1 MDKKYV
7 FGPVLS
13 KRLGYSLG
21 IDLIPLKTCSYECIY
36 CQLGKTTDKR
46 VKRKS
51 WGSIYKLFDQLDEK
65 LKSSPKIDYIT
76 FSGSGEPT
84 LNMDIGIIINE
95 IKKITE
101 IPVAVLTNG
110 SILFNETVQK
120 DLNNADL
127 IIPSLD
133 AVNESQFELINRP
146 HHEITYKKM
155 FNGLFNIRKWFK
167 KRLYLEIMFVKDLN
181 DKVDDIPEYKKLI
194 ERIDPD
200 LVYLNTVTRPPSE
213 NYAMPSDPSRLECF
227 AKNIFKHCLIV
238 DDTAVSENFD
248 RYYQWRDCII
258 SALSKRPL
266 TIFEMEKMTGMKRAE
281 IVKLLHLL
289 ENKNVIKSKNFSEN
303 TFYYSSSSIIY
314 KF

>member
-21 IDLIPLKTCSYECIY
+21 IDLLPLKTCSYECIY

-146 HHEITYKKM
+146 HHEITYKKRYLRISIDTI
-155 FNGLFNIRKWFK
+155 NG
-167 KRLYLEIMFVKDLN
+167 
-181 DKVDDIPEYKKLI
+181 
-194 ERIDPD
+194 
-200 LVYLNTVTRPPSE
+200 
-213 NYAMPSDPSRLECF
+213 
-227 AKNIFKHCLIV
+227 
-238 DDTAVSENFD
+238 
-248 RYYQWRDCII
+248 
-258 SALSKRPL
+258 
-266 TIFEMEKMTGMKRAE
+266 E
-281 IVKLLHLL
+281 IV
-289 ENKNVIKSKNFSEN
+289 
-303 TFYYSSSSIIY
+303 
-314 KF
+314 